1 MRTHR
6 DQVIILKFKNY
17 SEADKILT
25 VFGREFGKFSLL
37 AKGVR
42 RLTSKNRGNIQT
54 LSIADIS
61 FYKAQGIPLLLET
74 NADYIPDFTN
84 FDVKNSERVLHLVSK
99 LIPEEQKYPKVFDAL
114 KSAIKK
120 GLDDEYTSRFRMM
133 LLMEEGLM
141 DGLRSCNECGGMT
154 EKRYIQLS
162 NFVLLCEN
170 CYINKGLVEK
180 DFMVVDKGLYEDAR
194 FVSALDQYIYNLL
207 LNIL

>member
-6 DQVIILKFKNY
+6 DQVIILKSKNY

-25 VFGREFGKFSLL
+25 VFGKEFGKFSLL

-54 LSIADIS
+54 LSIVGIS

-74 NADYIPDFTN
+74 SAVHIPDFTN

-99 LIPEEQKYPKVFDAL
+99 LIPEEQKYSKVFDAL
-114 KSAIKK
+114 RSAIQK
-120 GLDDEYTSRFRMM
+120 GLVNEYTSRFRML

-141 DGLRSCNECGGMT
+141 DNLKACSECGGMS

-170 CYINKGLVEK
+170 CYINKGLIEK
-180 DFMVVDKGLYEDAR
+180 DFMVVDSSLYSDPR
-194 FVSALDQYIYNLL
+194 FVSALDQYINNLL
-207 LNIL
+207 INIL